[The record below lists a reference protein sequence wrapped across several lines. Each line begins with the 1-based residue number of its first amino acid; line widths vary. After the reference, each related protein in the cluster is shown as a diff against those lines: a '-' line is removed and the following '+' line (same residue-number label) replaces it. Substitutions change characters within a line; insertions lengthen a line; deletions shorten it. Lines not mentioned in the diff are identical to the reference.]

1 MDTVEGSPEAKAQ
14 QPARP
19 TLLVVED
26 DAAMRR
32 MIREVLSG
40 ADADVVPVESSQAA
54 LDYLEAHDVSVVV
67 PSFSSSNVVV
77 IAFHGRQKS

>member
-40 ADADVVPVESSQAA
+40 ADADVVPVEK
-54 LDYLEAHDVSVVV
+54 
-67 PSFSSSNVVV
+67 
-77 IAFHGRQKS
+77 R